1 MVPVGQVS
9 TGSEITATRNVI
21 IARVATCTGE
31 GEIMTAHRP
40 VPAVTEQTF
49 DQEVLGAALPV
60 LVDFTAPW
68 CPPCRA
74 LEPIV
79 HAVAAENAGRIEVR
93 TVDGDEQTALAARW
107 RVKAFPTVI
116 AFAGGRE
123 VARHVGLT
131 TKEKLLKL
139 VTPAG

>member
-1 MVPVGQVS
+1 MP
-9 TGSEITATRNVI
+9 
-21 IARVATCTGE
+21 
-31 GEIMTAHRP
+31 HHP
-40 VPAVTEQTF
+40 VPTVTDQTF
-49 DQEVLGAALPV
+49 DHEVLGAAVPV
-60 LVDFTAPW
+60 LVDFTARW

-79 HAVAAENAGRIEVR
+79 HALAAENAGRVEVR
-93 TVDGDEQTALAARW
+93 IVDGDEQSALAARW

-123 VARHVGLT
+123 IARHVGLT

-139 VTPAG
+139 VATAA